1 MNEVRKSI
9 HDLNNKVS
17 NINGKFSKD
26 TEILEKKVVRNISN
40 ENLNKTVQSN
50 INRLDQERISQ
61 EEISEIED
69 NVKEILH
76 SDNNKEKI

>member
-9 HDLNNKVS
+9 HNLNNKVS
-17 NINGKFSKD
+17 NMNGKFSKD

>member
-9 HDLNNKVS
+9 HNLNNKVS
-17 NINGKFSKD
+17 NMNGKFSKD

-61 EEISEIED
+61 EEISEIDD

>member
-40 ENLNKTVQSN
+40 EKHNETVQSN

-61 EEISEIED
+61 EEISEIDD

>member
-40 ENLNKTVQSN
+40 EKLNETVQSN

-61 EEISEIED
+61 EEISEIDD

>member
-1 MNEVRKSI
+1 M
-9 HDLNNKVS
+9 
-17 NINGKFSKD
+17 NGKFSKD